1 MSAPEPDQI
10 PPPPRLTWPGGTQ
23 PSGLWNTIVGAMFT
37 ALFLWEIAGPW
48 IEMILDDVRESV
60 YCADP
65 TDTCGK
71 GDDP

>member
-1 MSAPEPDQI
+1 
-10 PPPPRLTWPGGTQ
+10 
-23 PSGLWNTIVGAMFT
+23 LWNTIVGAMFT

-65 TDTCGK
+65 TDTYGK